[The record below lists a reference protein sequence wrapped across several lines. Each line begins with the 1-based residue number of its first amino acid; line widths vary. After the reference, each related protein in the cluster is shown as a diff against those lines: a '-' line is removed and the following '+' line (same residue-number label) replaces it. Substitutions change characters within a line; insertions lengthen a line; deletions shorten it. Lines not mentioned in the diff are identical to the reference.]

1 LNRHSSL
8 QKLLGMQRIRI
19 TAYHPSSN
27 GIVER
32 FHRRLKE
39 ALKCHNA
46 TWTEALPLVLLGI
59 RNDIKEGIE
68 TAPSE
73 LVCGTTLRLPADL
86 VEVHDR
92 QLQHPTTDFVANLKT
107 RMQTIQFTKTTC
119 HKEQQVYVPRSLH
132 TAKFVF
138 VRVDSVKKP
147 LQPPYDGPY
156 RVLSTGDKYF
166 KVLVRGKP
174 NTISVDRLKPAY
186 VEANAPL
193 TDDSQPTN
201 STRENPQAIQTDADA
216 RLVENTTTRPGRKV
230 KFPAKYC
237 DLVKSTN

>member
-1 LNRHSSL
+1 
-8 QKLLGMQRIRI
+8 
-19 TAYHPSSN
+19 
-27 GIVER
+27 
-32 FHRRLKE
+32 
-39 ALKCHNA
+39 
-46 TWTEALPLVLLGI
+46 
-59 RNDIKEGIE
+59 
-68 TAPSE
+68 
-73 LVCGTTLRLPADL
+73 
-86 VEVHDR
+86 
-92 QLQHPTTDFVANLKT
+92 
-107 RMQTIQFTKTTC
+107 MQTIQFTKTTC
-119 HKEQQVYVPRSLH
+119 HKEQQVPRSLH

-156 RVLSTGDKYF
+156 RVLST
-166 KVLVRGKP
+166 GKP